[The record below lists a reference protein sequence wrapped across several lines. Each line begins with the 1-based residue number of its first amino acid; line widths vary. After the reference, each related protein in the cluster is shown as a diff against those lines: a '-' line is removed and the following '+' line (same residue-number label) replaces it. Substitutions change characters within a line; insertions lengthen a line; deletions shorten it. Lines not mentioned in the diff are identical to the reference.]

1 MPGLVTSDMAE
12 HGGIGDRLSRA
23 LHRKLPFPGWRTYAV
38 NGAVIVGLTVAVE
51 GYRVWQG
58 EDPYDFWTQV
68 GTIVAVGLRVAVL
81 VALDLSI
88 ERAKRATAPPGG
100 DASNRPAESEPR

>member
-1 MPGLVTSDMAE
+1 M
-12 HGGIGDRLSRA
+12 R
-23 LHRKLPFPGWRTYAV
+23 
-38 NGAVIVGLTVAVE
+38 
-51 GYRVWQG
+51 
-58 EDPYDFWTQV
+58 V
-68 GTIVAVGLRVAVL
+68 GTTVAVGLLVAVL